1 MQAKVLFHLMMKGF
15 VQIMK
20 RRPLLVFTV
29 FWVIGSGAAC
39 LYDGWRLALIAA
51 GLMLILLAVCHWAG
65 AGRLFSLCM
74 LFSLCVSGT
83 YWEWHDAVNVSDFEQ
98 VLSGETS
105 TDTVPVTA
113 FGVIT
118 SPIEA
123 DGDRADFN
131 VSLHQAALT
140 LAEPP
145 ASQKQ
150 ANPDNGSMLKT
161 DDIVRVQVKLL
172 DKKELEIVNRW
183 QRGDRIELTGE
194 LQKPG
199 EARNF
204 DGFDYLQYLRTQ
216 NIHWMIK
223 VKGSE
228 QAQVTPP
235 ESWKLGHIL
244 RWTDAVRE
252 KLGGKLDQLYDG
264 IHAGYMKGLVI
275 GNQDDLDPDTF
286 MEFSR
291 LGLTHILAISGMHVA
306 VVVGCLLFVCTTLRM
321 TRETSLTVVMWLIP
335 VYVLLTGASP
345 SIVRAGIMGMIGL
358 YAARRRLLKDGLHIL
373 SVAALAMLLWNPYF
387 LVNVSFQLSFIVT
400 AGLMIFVPKL
410 MPLLTFLPR
419 WLAGTVGIT
428 VVAQLISFPLTIY
441 YFNQVSLI
449 SVFANLILVP
459 VISLVVLPLGMVS
472 LLMGWIWMGGASW
485 LAAVV
490 EWLNQITFR
499 IVEWMNGSSA
509 FMTLWPSPSLAW
521 ILCYFVVLYSLL
533 SILKK
538 RSGSRQEERSGSDD
552 TVPLAGHVP
561 LDNKRSLSGAT
572 GMFPLVDQWAG
583 ALRWR
588 GFLRA
593 SDYIER
599 YAARTA
605 IVLLSGALVFL
616 LYGGYQSP
624 SMHGAGL
631 VQFLDVGQGDAILVT
646 TPEGKHVLIDGGG
659 TVNFRKEKD
668 AWKERKAPY
677 EVGAKVV
684 VPLLKKRGV
693 HQLEAVIM
701 THGDQDHIGGLQAVL
716 QEIPVKSVVFN
727 GTLTESATFRKL
739 MLTAVQQ
746 GIPIYEAGVD
756 REVWKLDSHTEIQF
770 LAPVFPE
777 SGETIKPLPLI
788 KEQNHASLVF
798 VLQMNGSR
806 FLFTGDTDQAA
817 EHKILLHLE
826 ERSPQDDLVS
836 RGAAADDRID
846 VMKVAH
852 HGSKT
857 STSALWLNAW
867 KPKASVISAGVN
879 NMYGHPHPDVVGR
892 LERSS
897 TLIYQTNLQGEIQM
911 RIKEGQIETRTK
923 LP

>member
-39 LYDGWRLALIAA
+39 LYDGWRLAVIAA
-51 GLMLILLAVCHWAG
+51 GLILILLAVCHWAG

-472 LLMGWIWMGGASW
+472 LLMGWVWMGGAGW
-485 LAAVV
+485 LAAVT

-561 LDNKRSLSGAT
+561 LDSKRSLSGAT

-770 LAPVFPE
+770 LAPVFLE
-777 SGETIKPLPLI
+777 NGEAKKPLPLI

>member
-1 MQAKVLFHLMMKGF
+1 MKGF

>member
-1 MQAKVLFHLMMKGF
+1 MR
-15 VQIMK
+15 

-29 FWVIGSGAAC
+29 LWVIGSSAAC
-39 LYDGWRLALIAA
+39 LYDGWGLALIAA
-51 GLMLILLAVCHWAG
+51 GLILILLAVCHWAG
-65 AGRLFSLCM
+65 AGRLFTLCM

-83 YWEWHDAVNVSDFEQ
+83 YWEWHDGANVSDFESL
-98 VLSGETS
+98 LSGESS

-118 SPIEA
+118 SPIEV

-131 VSLHQAALT
+131 VVLHEADLT
-140 LAEPP
+140 LAKPP
-145 ASQKQ
+145 APQKQ
-150 ANPDNGSMLKT
+150 ANPDNGTMLKT

-172 DKKELEIVNRW
+172 DKRELERVNRW
-183 QRGDRIELTGE
+183 QRGDRIQLKGE

-204 DGFDYLQYLRTQ
+204 DGFDYAQYLRTQ
-216 NIHWMIK
+216 KIHWMIK

-228 QAQVTPP
+228 QAGVTPP
-235 ESWKLGHIL
+235 DSWNLSHIL
-244 RWTDAVRE
+244 RWTDAVRH
-252 KLGGKLDQLYDG
+252 KLGGKLDELYGG

-275 GNQDDLDPDTF
+275 GNRDDLDPDTF

-306 VVVGCLLFVCTTLRM
+306 VVVGCLLFICTTLRI

-373 SVAALAMLLWNPYF
+373 SVAVLAMLLWNPYF

-410 MPLLTFLPR
+410 MPLLRFLPR
-419 WLAGTVGIT
+419 WLAGTVGVT
-428 VVAQLISFPLTIY
+428 VVAQLISFPLTIH

-449 SVFANLILVP
+449 SVFANMLLVP

-472 LLMGWIWMGGASW
+472 LLMGWVWVRGAGW
-485 LAAVV
+485 LAAVT
-490 EWLNQITFR
+490 EWLNQMTFR
-499 IVEWMNGSSA
+499 IVEWMNGSSV
-509 FMTLWPSPSLAW
+509 FMTLWPSPSIAW
-521 ILCYFVVLYSLL
+521 ILCYFVLLYALL

-538 RSGSRQEERSGSDD
+538 SSENGEGERSGSDD
-552 TVPLAGHVP
+552 TVPLEGRIP
-561 LDNKRSLSGAT
+561 LDRRGSSSRAT
-572 GMFPLVDQWAG
+572 GMFPLVDRWAG
-583 ALRWR
+583 ALRWG

-599 YAARTA
+599 YATRSA
-605 IVLLSGALVFL
+605 IVLLSGALGLL

-631 VQFLDVGQGDAILVT
+631 VQFLDVGQGDSILVT
-646 TPEGKHVLIDGGG
+646 TPEGKHILIDGGG

-668 AWKERKAPY
+668 TWKERKSPY

-701 THGDQDHIGGLQAVL
+701 SHGDQDHIGGFQAVL

-727 GTLTESATFRKL
+727 GTLTDSVSFRKL

-746 GIPIYEAGVD
+746 RIPIYEAGVD
-756 REVWKLDSHTEIQF
+756 REVWKLDSHTQIQF
-770 LAPVFPE
+770 LAPIFPE
-777 SGETIKPLPLI
+777 SGEIIKPLPLI

-817 EHKILLHLE
+817 EHNILLHLE
-826 ERSPQDDLVS
+826 ERSSQDDFVS
-836 RGAAADDRID
+836 RSAAAENRID

-867 KPKASVISAGVN
+867 KPKAAVISAGVN

-897 TLIYQTNLQGEIQM
+897 ILIYQTNLHGEIQM
-911 RIKEGQIETRTK
+911 RIKDGHIETRTK

>member
-1 MQAKVLFHLMMKGF
+1 
-15 VQIMK
+15 MK

-29 FWVIGSGAAC
+29 LWVIGSGTAC

-51 GLMLILLAVCHWAG
+51 GLILILLAVCHWAG
-65 AGRLFSLCM
+65 AGRLFTLCM

-83 YWEWHDAVNVSDFEQ
+83 YWEWHDGANVSDFESL
-98 VLSGETS
+98 LSGPTS

-118 SPIEA
+118 SPLEV

-131 VSLHQAALT
+131 VALHEADLT
-140 LAEPP
+140 LVKRSAP
-145 ASQKQ
+145 QKQ
-150 ANPDNGSMLKT
+150 ANPDNGTMLKT
-161 DDIVRVQVKLL
+161 DDMVRVQVKLL
-172 DKKELEIVNRW
+172 DKTELERVNRW
-183 QRGDRIELTGE
+183 QRGDRIQLKGE

-199 EARNF
+199 VARNF
-204 DGFDYLQYLRTQ
+204 DGFDYAQYLRTQ
-216 NIHWMIK
+216 KIHWMIK

-228 QAQVTPP
+228 QAKVTPP
-235 ESWKLGHIL
+235 DSWNLSHIL

-387 LVNVSFQLSFIVT
+387 LLNVSFQLSFIVT

-472 LLMGWIWMGGASW
+472 LLVGWVWMRGAGW
-485 LAAVV
+485 LAAVT
-490 EWLNQITFR
+490 EWLNQLTFR

-521 ILCYFVVLYSLL
+521 ILCYFVVLYALL
-533 SILKK
+533 SILKR
-538 RSGSRQEERSGSDD
+538 RSENHEGERSGSDD
-552 TVPLAGHVP
+552 TIPLEGRGP
-561 LDNKRSLSGAT
+561 MNSRRSLTGAT

-588 GFLRA
+588 GFLRP

-599 YAARTA
+599 YAARST
-605 IVLLSGALVFL
+605 IVLLSGVLVFL
-616 LYGGYQSP
+616 LYAGYQSP

-631 VQFLDVGQGDAILVT
+631 VQFLDVGQGDSILVT
-646 TPEGKHVLIDGGG
+646 TPEGKHILIDGGG

-668 AWKERKAPY
+668 IWKERKSPY

-693 HQLEAVIM
+693 HRLEAVIM

-727 GTLTESATFRKL
+727 GTLTDSASFRKL

-746 GIPIYEAGVD
+746 RIPIYEAGVD
-756 REVWKLDSHTEIQF
+756 RGVWKLDNHTEIQF
-770 LAPVFPE
+770 LSPAFPE

-806 FLFTGDTDQAA
+806 LLFTGDTDQAA

-836 RGAAADDRID
+836 RRAAAEDRID

-867 KPKASVISAGVN
+867 KPKAAVISAGVN

-911 RIKEGQIETRTK
+911 RIKDGHIETRTK

>member
-1 MQAKVLFHLMMKGF
+1 MR
-15 VQIMK
+15 
-20 RRPLLVFTV
+20 RRPLLMFTV
-29 FWVIGSGAAC
+29 LWVIGSGAAC

-51 GLMLILLAVCHWAG
+51 GLILILLAVCHWAG
-65 AGRLFSLCM
+65 AGRLFTLCM

-83 YWEWHDAVNVSDFEQ
+83 YWEWHDAANISDFESLLPG
-98 VLSGETS
+98 VSS
-105 TDTVPVTA
+105 TDIVPVTA

-118 SPIEA
+118 SPIEV

-131 VSLHQAALT
+131 VVLHVADLT
-140 LAEPP
+140 LAKPP
-145 ASQKQ
+145 APQKQ
-150 ANPDNGSMLKT
+150 ANPDNGTMLKT

-172 DKKELEIVNRW
+172 DKRELERVNRW
-183 QRGDRIELTGE
+183 QRGDRIQLTGE

-204 DGFDYLQYLRTQ
+204 DGFDYAQYLRTQ
-216 NIHWMIK
+216 KIHWMIK

-228 QAQVTPP
+228 QAGVTPP
-235 ESWKLGHIL
+235 DSWNLSHIL
-244 RWTDAVRE
+244 RWTDAVRH
-252 KLGGKLDQLYDG
+252 KLGGKLDELYGG

-275 GNQDDLDPDTF
+275 GNRDDLDPDTF

-306 VVVGCLLFVCTTLRM
+306 VVVGCLLFICTTLRM

-373 SVAALAMLLWNPYF
+373 SVAVLAMLLWNPYF

-419 WLAGTVGIT
+419 WLAGTVGVT
-428 VVAQLISFPLTIY
+428 VVAQLISFPLTIH

-449 SVFANLILVP
+449 SVFANMLLVP

-472 LLMGWIWMGGASW
+472 LLMGWVWMRGAGW
-485 LAAVV
+485 LAAVT
-490 EWLNQITFR
+490 EWLNQMTFR
-499 IVEWMNGSSA
+499 IVEWMNGSSV
-509 FMTLWPSPSLAW
+509 FMTLWPSPSIAW
-521 ILCYFVVLYSLL
+521 ILCYFVLLYALL

-538 RSGSRQEERSGSDD
+538 SSENREGERSESDD
-552 TVPLAGHVP
+552 TVPLEGRIP
-561 LDNKRSLSGAT
+561 LDRRGSLSRAT
-572 GMFPLVDQWAG
+572 GMFPLVDRWAG

-599 YAARTA
+599 YATRSA
-605 IVLLSGALVFL
+605 IVLLSGALGLL

-631 VQFLDVGQGDAILVT
+631 VQFLDVGQGDSILVT
-646 TPEGKHVLIDGGG
+646 TPEGKHILIDGGG

-668 AWKERKAPY
+668 TWKQRKSPY

-701 THGDQDHIGGLQAVL
+701 THGDQDHIGGFQAVL

-727 GTLTESATFRKL
+727 GTLTDSASFRKL

-746 GIPIYEAGVD
+746 RIPIYEAGFD
-756 REVWKLDSHTEIQF
+756 RDVWKLDRHTEIQF
-770 LAPVFPE
+770 LAPIFPE
-777 SGETIKPLPLI
+777 SGEIIKPLPLI

-806 FLFTGDTDQAA
+806 LLFTGDTDQAA
-817 EHKILLHLE
+817 EHNILLHLE
-826 ERSPQDDLVS
+826 ERSSQDDVVS
-836 RGAAADDRID
+836 RRAAAENRID

-867 KPKASVISAGVN
+867 KPKAAVISAGVN

-897 TLIYQTNLQGEIQM
+897 TLIYQTNLHGEIQM
-911 RIKEGQIETRTK
+911 RIKDGHIETRTK

>member
-1 MQAKVLFHLMMKGF
+1 MKGF

-39 LYDGWRLALIAA
+39 LYDGWRLAVIAA
-51 GLMLILLAVCHWAG
+51 GLILILLAVCHWAG

-472 LLMGWIWMGGASW
+472 LLMGWVWMGGAGW
-485 LAAVV
+485 LAAVT

-561 LDNKRSLSGAT
+561 LDSKRSLSGAT

-770 LAPVFPE
+770 LAPVFLE
-777 SGETIKPLPLI
+777 NGEAKKPLPLI

>member
-1 MQAKVLFHLMMKGF
+1 MKGF

-29 FWVIGSGAAC
+29 LWVIGSGAAC

-51 GLMLILLAVCHWAG
+51 GLILILLAVCHWAG

-83 YWEWHDAVNVSDFEQ
+83 YWEWHDAANVSDFEQ
-98 VLSGETS
+98 VLSGKTS
-105 TDTVPVTA
+105 TDTVPVNA

-145 ASQKQ
+145 APQKQ
-150 ANPDNGSMLKT
+150 ANPDNGTMLKT

-216 NIHWMIK
+216 KIHWMIK

-235 ESWKLGHIL
+235 GSWNLGHIL

-472 LLMGWIWMGGASW
+472 LLMGWVWMRGAGW
-485 LAAVV
+485 LAAVT

-538 RSGSRQEERSGSDD
+538 SSDNRQEERSGADD

-561 LDNKRSLSGAT
+561 FDSKRSLSGAT

-583 ALRWR
+583 AFRWR

-624 SMHGAGL
+624 SLHGAGL

-727 GTLTESATFRKL
+727 GTLTESATFGKL

-770 LAPVFPE
+770 LAPVFAE
-777 SGETIKPLPLI
+777 SGETIKPLPLV

-836 RGAAADDRID
+836 GGAVVDDRID

-911 RIKEGQIETRTK
+911 RIKEGHIETRTK

>member
-1 MQAKVLFHLMMKGF
+1 
-15 VQIMK
+15 MK

-29 FWVIGSGAAC
+29 MWVIGSGAAC

-51 GLMLILLAVCHWAG
+51 GLILILFAVCHWAG
-65 AGRLFSLCM
+65 AGRLFTLCM
-74 LFSLCVSGT
+74 LFSLCMSGT
-83 YWEWHDAVNVSDFEQ
+83 YWEWHDATNVSDFEP
-98 VLSGETS
+98 VLSGETL

-118 SPIEA
+118 TPIEV

-131 VSLHQAALT
+131 VALHQADLT
-140 LAEPP
+140 VTRSP
-145 ASQKQ
+145 APQKQ
-150 ANPDNGSMLKT
+150 ANPDNGTLRKT
-161 DDIVRVQVKLL
+161 DDIVRVQVKLM
-172 DKKELEIVNRW
+172 DKAELEVVHRW

-204 DGFDYLQYLRTQ
+204 DGFNYAQYLRTQ
-216 NIHWMIK
+216 KIHWMIK
-223 VKGSE
+223 VKGSDLVK
-228 QAQVTPP
+228 VTPP
-235 ESWKLGHIL
+235 DSWNLSHVL
-244 RWTDAVRE
+244 RWTDFVRH
-252 KLGGKLDQLYDG
+252 KLGGKLDQLYGG

-373 SVAALAMLLWNPYF
+373 SVAALVMLLWNPYF

-410 MPLLTFLPR
+410 MPLLSFLPR

-472 LLMGWIWMGGASW
+472 LLVGWVWMRGAGW
-485 LAAVV
+485 LAAVT
-490 EWLNQITFR
+490 EWLNQMTFGV
-499 IVEWMNGSSA
+499 VEWMNGSSA

-521 ILCYFVVLYSLL
+521 ILSYFVVLYSLL
-533 SILKK
+533 SILKM
-538 RSGSRQEERSGSDD
+538 RSEHREGERVGSDD
-552 TVPLAGHVP
+552 TVPLEGCVSM
-561 LDNKRSLSGAT
+561 DSKRDLSGAT
-572 GMFPLVDQWAG
+572 GMFPLADQWAG

-599 YAARTA
+599 YAVRTA

-631 VQFLDVGQGDAILVT
+631 VQFLDVGQGDSILVT
-646 TPEGKHVLIDGGG
+646 TPEGKHILIDGGG
-659 TVNFRKEKD
+659 MVNFRKEKD

-701 THGDQDHIGGLQAVL
+701 SHGDQDHIGGLQAVL
-716 QEIPVKSVVFN
+716 QEIPVKSIVFN
-727 GTLTESATFRKL
+727 GTLTDSASFRKL

-746 GIPIYEAGVD
+746 RIPIYEAGVD
-756 REVWKLDSHTEIQF
+756 REVWKLDSQTEIQF
-770 LAPVFPE
+770 LAPIFPE
-777 SGETIKPLPLI
+777 SGEIIKPLPLI

-806 FLFTGDTDQAA
+806 ILFTGDTDQAA
-817 EHKILLHLE
+817 EHKILLYLE
-826 ERSPQDDLVS
+826 ERSSQDDIISRLV
-836 RGAAADDRID
+836 AAGDRID

-867 KPKASVISAGVN
+867 KPKAAVISAGVN

-897 TLIYQTNLQGEIQM
+897 NLIYQTNLHGEIQM
-911 RIKEGQIETRTK
+911 RIKDGHIETRTK

>member
-1 MQAKVLFHLMMKGF
+1 
-15 VQIMK
+15 MK

-39 LYDGWRLALIAA
+39 LYDGWRLAVIAA
-51 GLMLILLAVCHWAG
+51 GLILILLAVCHWAG

-472 LLMGWIWMGGASW
+472 LLMGWVWMGGAGW
-485 LAAVV
+485 LAAVT

-561 LDNKRSLSGAT
+561 LDSKRSLSGAT

-770 LAPVFPE
+770 LAPVFLE
-777 SGETIKPLPLI
+777 NGEAKKPLPLI

>member
-1 MQAKVLFHLMMKGF
+1 
-15 VQIMK
+15 MK

-39 LYDGWRLALIAA
+39 LYDGWRLAVIAA
-51 GLMLILLAVCHWAG
+51 GLILILLAVCHWAG

-472 LLMGWIWMGGASW
+472 LLMGWVWMGGACW

-561 LDNKRSLSGAT
+561 LDSKRSLSGAT

-599 YAARTA
+599 CAARTA

-668 AWKERKAPY
+668 AWKARKAPY

-770 LAPVFPE
+770 LAPVFLE
-777 SGETIKPLPLI
+777 SGEAKKPLPLI